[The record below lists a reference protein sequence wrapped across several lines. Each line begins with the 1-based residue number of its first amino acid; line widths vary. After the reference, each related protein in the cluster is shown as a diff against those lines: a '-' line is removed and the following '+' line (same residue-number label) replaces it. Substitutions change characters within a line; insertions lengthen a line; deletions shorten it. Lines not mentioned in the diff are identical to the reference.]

1 MICNLSYNVT
11 NNKITYLMRQSKT
24 FQQNR
29 WKQKIISFFF
39 LILQVLL
46 LQLTQMVYLEEK
58 FNDVAGS
65 GDNQKT
71 IFYCTC

>member
-29 WKQKIISFFF
+29 WKQKIISFFLFFFF
-39 LILQVLL
+39 LIRSAATAHTNGLFGRKVQ
-46 LQLTQMVYLEEK
+46 
-58 FNDVAGS
+58 
-65 GDNQKT
+65 
-71 IFYCTC
+71 